1 MLLSCSPGHFYPGKK
16 LSFLLC
22 SICTSTAHFSF
33 PFWSL
38 VFVRINS
45 FFIPSH
51 LVHVLLNAEALATSC
66 SMLRLSQHRIISDD
80 GEVSM
85 TDLQLAHIFG
95 VSTDPTI
102 EEFHQNNPFQQI
114 KCVPHPRIDA
124 FESPIL
130 TPESMPPVL
139 IVSTLQQREVLEMTV
154 PCNQTTSSSST
165 LTSARRLRP
174 SDSQSQYG
182 SPLSSGRD
190 NQNFMPRHS
199 PSEFYRCLG
208 PRRPGGGGQ
217 NSLDVSLDVIS
228 NATAGTENITEE
240 GRSGSNDS
248 NRSIQ
253 RAKVTI
259 SRSRDVHMR
268 KVSRDVR
275 KPVVVETENMGDEI
289 QGFARDI
296 TDTFRQIITTV
307 RHFGPNDLDVL
318 KESVLN
324 AQCMFSETVTAK
336 LPITTCGLVEVTDT
350 SDDSDRSR
358 TRLVKKGN
366 TSQNHRR
373 LVHVKDD
380 SNRPPLRP
388 RHSPPSKDNMKNAR
402 RSNAGRHKKN
412 DKEVN
417 IDTNKKAIVH
427 TLVV

>member
-1 MLLSCSPGHFYPGKK
+1 
-16 LSFLLC
+16 
-22 SICTSTAHFSF
+22 
-33 PFWSL
+33 
-38 VFVRINS
+38 
-45 FFIPSH
+45 
-51 LVHVLLNAEALATSC
+51 
-66 SMLRLSQHRIISDD
+66 
-80 GEVSM
+80 M

-102 EEFHQNNPFQQI
+102 EEFQQSNSPFQQI

-139 IVSTLQQREVLEMTV
+139 IVSNLQQREALEMTV
-154 PCNQTTSSSST
+154 PCYQTTSSSST
-165 LTSARRLRP
+165 LTSARRLSP

-190 NQNFMPRHS
+190 NQNFTPRHS

-240 GRSGSNDS
+240 GRSVSNYS
-248 NRSIQ
+248 NISMQ
-253 RAKVTI
+253 RAKQRRRGGAKKVTI
-259 SRSRDVHMR
+259 SRSRDDHMR

-296 TDTFRQIITTV
+296 TDTFRQIITTL

-324 AQCMFSETVTAK
+324 AQCMVSETVTAK

-350 SDDSDRSR
+350 SDESDRSR

-388 RHSPPSKDNMKNAR
+388 RDSPPSKDNMKNAR
-402 RSNAGRHKKN
+402 RSNARRHKKN

-417 IDTNKKAIVH
+417 KDTNKKAIVH

>member
-1 MLLSCSPGHFYPGKK
+1 
-16 LSFLLC
+16 
-22 SICTSTAHFSF
+22 
-33 PFWSL
+33 
-38 VFVRINS
+38 
-45 FFIPSH
+45 
-51 LVHVLLNAEALATSC
+51 
-66 SMLRLSQHRIISDD
+66 MLRLSQHRIISDD

-102 EEFHQNNPFQQI
+102 EEFQQSNSPFQQI
-114 KCVPHPRIDA
+114 KCVPHPWIDA

-139 IVSTLQQREVLEMTV
+139 IVSNLQQREALEMTV

-165 LTSARRLRP
+165 LTSARRLSP

-190 NQNFMPRHS
+190 NQNFTPRHS

-248 NRSIQ
+248 NRSMQ
-253 RAKVTI
+253 RAKQRRRGGTKKVTI
-259 SRSRDVHMR
+259 SSSRDGHMR
-268 KVSRDVR
+268 KISKDVR
-275 KPVVVETENMGDEI
+275 KPVVVETVNMGDEI

-324 AQCMFSETVTAK
+324 AQCMVSETVTAK

-350 SDDSDRSR
+350 SDESDRSR

-388 RHSPPSKDNMKNAR
+388 RDSPPSKDNMKNAR
-402 RSNAGRHKKN
+402 RSNARRHKKN

-417 IDTNKKAIVH
+417 KDNNKKAIVH